1 MIKAIAIDD
10 EPMPLNILSRYSQE
24 TDKVELIK
32 TFTSTQAANNW
43 LSVNHVD
50 LLFLD
55 INMPAQSGLDFFK
68 SLKNRC
74 MVIFTTAHSEFAIEG
89 FNLKA
94 VDYLLKPYSLDRFM
108 QGVDKAFE
116 FHQYQIG
123 NIKKE
128 IFIKADYSLVKIST
142 EDILF
147 IEAYTDYLKIHRI
160 SDKVVVTRMTMNHI
174 LDLLPKGFM
183 RIHRSYI
190 VPFNKVRQWANREV
204 IIGNIEIPIGK
215 TYYKKVQEILKSN
228 SHRTKNNYR

>member
-32 TFTSTQAANNW
+32 TFTSTQAAKNW
-43 LSVNHVD
+43 LSENHVD

-68 SLKNRC
+68 SLNNRC
-74 MVIFTTAHSEFAIEG
+74 MVIFTTAHSEFAIDG

-108 QGVDKAFE
+108 QGVDKALE

-128 IFIKADYSLVKIST
+128 IYIKADYSHVKIFT

-160 SDKVVVTRMTMNHI
+160 NDKVVVTRMTMNHI

-215 TYYKKVQEILKSN
+215 TYYKKVKEILKSN
-228 SHRTKNNYR
+228 SHGTKNNYR